1 MIEMELDND
10 KKKLF
15 RIVRNKLGAPIRKI
29 QLTDEQLCDLLEI
42 SVGNYAERVQN
53 FIIENNW
60 ASLYGKDM
68 SNTDIAY
75 ALSVRTLD
83 ITKDY
88 SQYFS
93 KEVGLQQ
100 RGKWEL
106 KKDFIKLEAG
116 KQVYVVPAGREINK
130 VMWVTPPTTDAALWA
145 NYGGFGVTFGG
156 GVTGQMG
163 LGSATVFGGMGSAY
177 GMGAGLWA
185 LPLADVS
192 VMAADLSAKQQYFR
206 SDLTYKVTA
215 GPNGT
220 HLIHLMSTPGSK
232 LTFGAGGMNQYSLH
246 NCTVWYTY
254 YDVNPLNVDDCRKE
268 NSDVLLT
275 PDQVPLDEMDYS
287 MLNSPTKVIVRQL
300 LIAEAA
306 ETLGLIRGTY
316 SGNISMISN
325 SLTLDYNMY
334 INLGQREK
342 ENAMRSLDE
351 RLQRMNPYEVMKRQ
365 AELVDSMIQA
375 KKGTPLP
382 LMVI

>member
-1 MIEMELDND
+1 MIEMDLDND

-254 YDVNPLNVDDCRKE
+254 YDVNPSNVDDCRKE
-268 NSDVLLT
+268 NRDILLT